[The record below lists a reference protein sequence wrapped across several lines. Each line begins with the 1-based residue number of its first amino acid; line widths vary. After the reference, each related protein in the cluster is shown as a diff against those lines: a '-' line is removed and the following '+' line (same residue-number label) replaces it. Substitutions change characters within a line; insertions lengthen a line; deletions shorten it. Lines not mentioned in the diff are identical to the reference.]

1 MKIPR
6 LLLVACAGLALVVP
20 TWTHAAAAPLV
31 PVVARASRPPIVVI
45 VLENKEYGS
54 IVGSSSAHWLNHTFI
69 RRGTLFTGYHATHH
83 PSLPNY
89 LAMTSGTT
97 SGCHDNECPRKTYTT
112 DNLFRQLSRAGIG
125 WVAWMESMPS
135 RCSMH
140 TTSLYAA
147 RHNPPLYYK
156 NLFPKICAAKDRRY
170 PRQLP
175 RQLRPFTYVVPNICH
190 DMHDCSVAV
199 GDRWLRAHVPPL
211 LEARGG
217 GDHHLRRRLEQ
228 PRGRRARDDGDRGTT
243 RGARCRATAIAST
256 TTACSRGSS
265 GGSGVPACI
274 TPRPPDRFPSDGL
287 SSDLRQRRC
296 AMRLVDKVALITG
309 GTSGIGAATARLFA
323 QEGAR
328 VVITGRSADRG
339 AEVVSSIGD
348 AGRFVSADVRLA
360 DDCRRSVDETI
371 EAFGRID
378 VLFNNAGRLR
388 GERHDR
394 LLRGRV
400 GRCRSTRASRARS

>member
-6 LLLVACAGLALVVP
+6 LLLVASAGLTLVVP

-31 PVVARASRPPIVVI
+31 PVVARGSRPPVVVI

-69 RRGTLFTGYHATHH
+69 RRGTLFTSYHATHH

-170 PRQLP
+170 PRHLP

-211 LEARGG
+211 WKRGAVVIITFDEGSSSLGG
-217 GDHHLRRRLEQ
+217 G
-228 PRGRRARDDGDRGTT
+228 GRVMTAIAGPT
-243 RGARCRATAIAST
+243 RGARCAQPPSLQPLWPARRARAVVRAST
-256 TTACSRGSS
+256 PASRRH
-265 GGSGVPACI
+265 ALA
-274 TPRPPDRFPSDGL
+274 RFP
-287 SSDLRQRRC
+287 
-296 AMRLVDKVALITG
+296 I
-309 GTSGIGAATARLFA
+309 
-323 QEGAR
+323 
-328 VVITGRSADRG
+328 
-339 AEVVSSIGD
+339 
-348 AGRFVSADVRLA
+348 
-360 DDCRRSVDETI
+360 
-371 EAFGRID
+371 
-378 VLFNNAGRLR
+378 
-388 GERHDR
+388 
-394 LLRGRV
+394 
-400 GRCRSTRASRARS
+400 